1 MHADNAQENDSDAKQ
16 IYEHVR
22 RVLAKMTAFLQQT
35 RLEGETAALSRERSD
50 IDHDKDR
57 L

>member
-1 MHADNAQENDSDAKQ
+1 MHADNAQENDTDAKR

-22 RVLAKMTAFLQQT
+22 RVLAKLTAFLQQT
-35 RLEGETAALSRERSD
+35 RLERETAALGRERSD

>member
-1 MHADNAQENDSDAKQ
+1 MHADNAQENDTDAKQ

-22 RVLAKMTAFLQQT
+22 RVLAKLTAFLQQT